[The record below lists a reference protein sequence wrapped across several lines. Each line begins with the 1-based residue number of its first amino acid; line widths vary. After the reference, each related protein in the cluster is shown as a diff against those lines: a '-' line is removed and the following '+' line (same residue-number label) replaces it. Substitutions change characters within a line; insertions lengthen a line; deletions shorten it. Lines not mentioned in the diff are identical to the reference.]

1 MRLMEDYDIDAVGM
15 EHSELND
22 LIVKLTQEKNEISIA
37 NVNGTRF
44 IGITF
49 PRLAIRSIKLHLYG
63 TAGNCLANLNE
74 GNSFFVHGNV
84 GDDAG
89 DTMHSGKISVSGDAR
104 DVLGQALQGGRI
116 FVQGNAGNR
125 VSVQMREYGKSRP
138 YMVIGGTVDDYL
150 GEYMAGGRT
159 VILNTM
165 KSEIGNY
172 VGSGMIGGRIF
183 IRGRVD
189 PRKIGLQP
197 PERELKSFLKALSM
211 KNLIDSDD
219 FLKLAGKSYAE
230 AMNILTGKAREFGK
244 KLYEEKVGI
253 PDLEYRELDDPE
265 YMELLPVMEEFSSDF
280 NGEYTDLLGDKF
292 TVVFPRNTK

>member
-1 MRLMEDYDIDAVGM
+1 MRLMEDCDIDAAGM
-15 EHSELND
+15 EHSELNT
-22 LIVKLTQEKNEISIA
+22 LIGKLAQEKDEISVA
-37 NVNGTRF
+37 NVNGIRF

-49 PRLAIRSIKLHLYG
+49 PRLAIRNIRLHLSG

-74 GNSFFVHGNV
+74 ENSFFVHGNV

-116 FVQGNAGNR
+116 FVRGNAGNR
-125 VSVQMREYGKSRP
+125 VSVQMREYGKDRP

-165 KSEIGNY
+165 KSEVGNY
-172 VGSGMIGGRIF
+172 IGSGMIGGKIF
-183 IRGRVD
+183 IRGRIE
-189 PRKIGLQP
+189 PGKIGLQP
-197 PERELKSFLKALSM
+197 PARELQSFLKALSL
-211 KNLIDSDD
+211 KNLIGSDD
-219 FLKLAGKSYAE
+219 FQKLAGRSYAE
-230 AMNILTGKAREFGK
+230 AMNILTGKAREFGR

-253 PDLEYRELDDPE
+253 PDFEYRELNDLE
-265 YMELLPVMEEFSSDF
+265 YGELLPVIEEFSSDF
-280 NGEYTDLLGDKF
+280 SGEYTELLGDKF
-292 TVVFPRNTK
+292 TVVFPGNTK